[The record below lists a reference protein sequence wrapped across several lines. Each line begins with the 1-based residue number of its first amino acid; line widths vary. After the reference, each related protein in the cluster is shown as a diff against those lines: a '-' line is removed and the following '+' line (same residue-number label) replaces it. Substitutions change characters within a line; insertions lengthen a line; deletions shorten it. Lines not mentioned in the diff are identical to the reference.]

1 MIDICLFSMT
11 LILFLLTDLSSTK
24 VCYSWRQWNF
34 ISIKA
39 DKNVSTTDRR
49 GSFWKQKY
57 AFAVTE
63 MREMKLILAYVQL
76 YSFEVLQ
83 NPMKI

>member
-1 MIDICLFSMT
+1 MTDICLFSMT
-11 LILFLLTDLSSTK
+11 LILFLLTHLSGMK

-39 DKNVSTTDRR
+39 DKNVSATDRR
-49 GSFWKQKY
+49 GGFWKQKY

-63 MREMKLILAYVQL
+63 MWEMEVIFVYLQL
-76 YSFEVLQ
+76 YSFEALQ
-83 NPMKI
+83 NRMKI